1 MLLIFTETFFS
12 TRGIQPGPR
21 DKILVLEAL
30 AARGKKAGNMECV
43 RTRVHVRRT
52 PSSCCQSALCRH
64 RCDRSDE
71 AAAADRA
78 PRRGAARQR
87 ESTFP
92 DAKFVFPE
100 SQRAS
105 QEGRGSREDGT
116 NQTEPRGLL
125 VFGSSQS

>member
-12 TRGIQPGPR
+12 MRGIQPGPR

-78 PRRGAARQR
+78 PRRRSGSPTGVHISRREVRVSGITKGLPGGQR
-87 ESTFP
+87 VT
-92 DAKFVFPE
+92 
-100 SQRAS
+100 
-105 QEGRGSREDGT
+105 
-116 NQTEPRGLL
+116 
-125 VFGSSQS
+125 